1 MQWLA
6 ALCVKRPVF
15 ASVLIL
21 TLTVVGAFAFTLLG
35 VDRFPKVDFPTVV
48 VTTIQPGA
56 APEQIETEVSDKI
69 EEAVNTISGIDEL
82 RSISSEGVSQVMISF
97 LLDKDPD
104 VAAQEVRDKVNGVLP
119 LLPKTIQ
126 QPRVDRFD
134 PDAAPVLSL
143 ALSAANRPVREITE
157 YADKVLRRQLESV
170 TGVGQVLVLGGRQR
184 QINIWLE
191 GDRLRAHN
199 LTVTDVARALQAQ
212 NIEVPGGRMDQ
223 GPQSVTLRTRGRVQ
237 TVAEFNDIVIREKD
251 GHPIRIADVAR
262 VEDGE
267 ADAETVANVNGSST
281 VLLQVRRQSGTNTVE
296 VVRAVRERF
305 EQLKGRL
312 PAGYNARVVRDTSEF
327 IEAAIHNVEEHLI
340 VGSVLAALVVL
351 LFLSNLRSTIISAI
365 AIPTSII
372 ATFGLIWYMGF
383 TLNLMTMLALTLS
396 VGIVIDDAIV
406 VLENI
411 YRFIE
416 EKHEDQFRAAVEATQ
431 EIGLAVL
438 ATTLSLVAIFVPVG
452 FMGGIVGR
460 FMKSFGLTMAFA
472 ILVSLVVSFTL
483 TPMLAARWLKVKPH
497 GSDKHSSKD
506 SRIFHAIDVF
516 YTRILEWAM
525 AHRALVA
532 GLAVLVL
539 LSSVPLFMIAN
550 KNFMP
555 YDDQSEFEINLRA
568 PEGTSLEQTEVI
580 TNRIANTVRER
591 LPEVDYTLVTIG
603 GDPAKTRNLGN
614 IYVRLKPIEARARD
628 QFALMGIIRNQILP
642 PLAANLRTSVQPVA
656 TIGNGGSQSADVQF
670 LINGPDLKELDRIS
684 RELVARARQIPGV
697 VDIDTS
703 MNVGKPELSVEV
715 NRPKA
720 ADLGVQVGDAAEALR
735 LLVGGDQVTT
745 YNETG
750 EQYEVHLRA
759 RAEDRT
765 TTAAVGSLTVP
776 SSRLGSVALENV
788 ADFTPSSA
796 PSDINRLARQRQVT
810 VFCNLLPSASQAT
823 IQNTILQEFNRLNT
837 TGEYRGGFTGRSREL
852 GRAAQNFVTAFVLSL
867 IFMYLILAAQFES
880 WLHPVTILL
889 SLPLTLPFALL
900 SIIIFRQSLNI
911 FSALGLLVLFG
922 VVKKNSILQIDHA
935 NQLKASGLSTHDAV
949 IRASRDRLRP
959 ILMTTFAFVAGMVP
973 LIVTRGIGAGTN
985 HAIGFVIFGGQS
997 LALLLTLVVTPVA
1010 YSLFDDASNL
1020 RLFSFRRS
1028 PRLAPAPTA
1037 AAAVTSGVA
1046 MRRTSLMLIAAV
1058 GLAAAARAQTAAPP
1072 QTPATAQTGGG
1083 TTLRLTVDDAVRMAL
1098 EENVDLRG
1106 DRLDPQIS
1114 DTRVAAAAGA
1124 FRPTVS
1130 SAVNSNN
1137 QLQPPSSFLIPTA
1150 TRTDVVTT
1158 NAGLAQRLPWFGTT
1172 YSVSWTTTHTDSNSF
1187 LNSFNPLLQSGL
1199 GINVSQ
1205 PLIRDLK
1212 IDAARQQL
1220 LTSRINRD
1228 IAGTRLQESLVHT
1241 TAAVKA
1247 AYWNLVS
1254 ARATVDARRTALELA
1269 QELVR
1274 VNRAKVDVGT
1284 APPLDLVS
1292 AQAEVAADQEQ
1303 LIIAETAVKQA
1314 EDRLRMLIMDPT
1326 RRETWLTTIEAVD
1339 TPPVATPTLDVDAAV
1354 TRALSERADL
1364 QRSRK
1369 DIETAQTN
1377 VKFLGNQQLPDVRLN
1392 ASYQASGL
1400 GGTQVLRTGG
1410 FPGTIV
1416 GPGAVTDFGTVLNQL
1431 FAGDYPTWSV
1441 GVSVSYPIGQSAE
1454 AANYARARL
1463 ERAQA
1468 DERFKGAEARAI
1480 QQIRNAAYQVEM
1492 NAKRIETTRA
1502 ARELAEQRLDAER
1515 KRLDV
1520 GMSTSFLVI
1529 QAQRDL
1535 AQART
1540 NELGA
1545 VLAYD
1550 LSLVDFEALQQ
1561 AGPAAA
1567 ATGTNA
1573 SNTSGTSGNGAA
1585 LGSAAG
1591 ANALGGVPAVTGSTT
1606 TRTTGGVVIPGLP
1619 PIQQ

>member
-48 VTTIQPGA
+48 VTTVQPGA
-56 APEQIETEVSDKI
+56 SPEQIETEVSDKI

-82 RSISSEGVSQVMISF
+82 RSVSSEGVSQVLISF
-97 LLDKDPD
+97 LLEKDPD
-104 VAAQEVRDKVNGVLP
+104 VAAQEVRDKVNGALQ

-126 QPRVDRFD
+126 QPRIDRFD
-134 PDAAPVLSL
+134 PDSAPVLSL
-143 ALSAANRPVREITE
+143 ALSATNRPIREITE

-170 TGVGQVLVLGGRQR
+170 SGVGQVLVLGGRQR
-184 QINIWLE
+184 QINIWLD
-191 GDRLRAHN
+191 GDRLRAYN
-199 LTVTDVARALQAQ
+199 LTVNDVARALQAQ
-212 NIEVPGGRMDQ
+212 NIEIPGGRMDQ

-237 TVAEFNDIVIREKD
+237 TVAEFGDIVVREKD
-251 GHPIRIADVAR
+251 GHPVRIFDVAR

-267 ADAETVANVNGSST
+267 ADPETDANVNGSST
-281 VLLQVRRQSGTNTVE
+281 VLLQMRRQSGTNAVE
-296 VVRAVRERF
+296 VVRATRDRF
-305 EQLKGRL
+305 EELKARL
-312 PAGYNARVVRDTSEF
+312 PAGYDARVVRDTSEF
-327 IEAAIHNVEEHLI
+327 IEASIHNVEEHLI
-340 VGSVLAALVVL
+340 VGSILAALVVL

-372 ATFGLIWYMGF
+372 ATFGVIWYMGF

-416 EKHEDQFRAAVEATQ
+416 EKHIDRYSAAVEATR

-472 ILVSLVVSFTL
+472 ILVSMLVSFTL
-483 TPMLAARWLKVKPH
+483 TPMLAARFLKVDPH
-497 GSDKHSSKD
+497 GKDSHSSKD
-506 SRIFHAIDVF
+506 SRVFHAIDVF

-525 AHRALVA
+525 AHRVIVA
-532 GLAVLVL
+532 AAAVLVL
-539 LSSVPLFMIAN
+539 FSSVPLFKIAN

-555 YDDQSEFEINLRA
+555 FDDQSEFEINLRA
-568 PEGTSLEQTEVI
+568 PEGTSLESTEVI
-580 TNRIANTVRER
+580 TNRVASIVRDR
-591 LPEVDYTLVTIG
+591 LPEVAYTLVTIG

-614 IYVRLKPIEARARD
+614 IYVRLKPIETRSRD
-628 QFALMGIIRNQILP
+628 QFTLMGIIRNQILQP
-642 PLAANLRTSVQPVA
+642 MAKDLRTSVQPVA
-656 TIGNGGSQSADVQF
+656 AIGGSGSQSADVQF
-670 LINGPDLKELDRIS
+670 LINGPDLQELDRIS
-684 RELVARARQIPGV
+684 RELVAKAKTIPGV
-697 VDIDTS
+697 VDMDTS
-703 MNVGKPELSVEV
+703 MNVGKPELAVRV
-715 NRPKA
+715 DRPKA
-720 ADLGVQVGDAAEALR
+720 ADMGVQVGDAAEALR

-745 YNETG
+745 YNEAG

-765 TTAAVGSLTVP
+765 TQKAVGTLTVP
-776 SSRLGSVALENV
+776 SSRLGSVALDNV
-788 ADFTPSSA
+788 ADFAPSSA

-810 VFCNLLPSASQAT
+810 VFCNLLPTASQAT

-837 TGEYRGGFTGRSREL
+837 SGEYRGAFTGRSREL
-852 GRAAQNFVTAFVLSL
+852 GRAARNFLTAFVLSL
-867 IFMYLILAAQFES
+867 VFMYLILAAQFES

-935 NQLKASGLSTHDAV
+935 NQLKADGMSTHDAV
-949 IRASRDRLRP
+949 IQASRDRLRP
-959 ILMTTFAFVAGMVP
+959 ILMTTFAFVAGMIP
-973 LIVTRGIGAGTN
+973 LIVSRGIGAGTN

-1010 YSLFDDASNL
+1010 YSLFDDASKL

-1028 PRLAPAPTA
+1028 RGAREPAGSATPVLSPGT
-1037 AAAVTSGVA
+1037 V
-1046 MRRTSLMLIAAV
+1046 MRRTSLLIALGI
-1058 GLAAAARAQTAAPP
+1058 GLGFASSAHAQTQAAPP
-1072 QTPATAQTGGG
+1072 APAGRV
-1083 TTLRLTVDDAVRMAL
+1083 LRLSVDDAVKMAL
-1098 EENVDLRG
+1098 EQNLDLRA

-1124 FRPTVS
+1124 FRPTFNTT
-1130 SAVNSNN
+1130 VNSNN
-1137 QLQPPSSFLIPTA
+1137 QLQAPSSFLVPTA
-1150 TRTDVVTT
+1150 TRTDVVTS
-1158 NAGLAQRLPWFGTT
+1158 NAGLIQRLPWFGTT
-1172 YSVSWTTTHTDSNSF
+1172 YSASWSASHTNSNSF
-1187 LNSFNPLLQSGL
+1187 LNSYNPILQSGL
-1199 GINVSQ
+1199 GLQVSQ

-1212 IDAARQQL
+1212 IDTARQQL
-1220 LTSRINRD
+1220 VTSRINRD
-1228 IAGTRLQESLVHT
+1228 IADTRLRESVVHT
-1241 TAAVKA
+1241 TAAVKS
-1247 AYWNLVS
+1247 AYWNLVT
-1254 ARATVDARRTALELA
+1254 ARANVDARKSALDLA

-1274 VNRAKVDVGT
+1274 VNKAKVDVGT

-1292 AQAEVAADQEQ
+1292 AQAEVASDQEQ

-1314 EDRLRMLIMDPT
+1314 EDRMRMLIMDPT
-1326 RRETWLTTIEAVD
+1326 LRETWTTTVDAID
-1339 TPPVATPTLDVDAAV
+1339 TPPIATPALDVDAAV
-1354 TRALSERADL
+1354 TRALETRADL

-1377 VKFLGNQQLPDVRLN
+1377 VTYTANQKLPDVRLN

-1400 GGTQVLRTGG
+1400 GGSQVLRTGG
-1410 FPGTIV
+1410 FPGSIIGS
-1416 GPGAVTDFGTVLNQL
+1416 GPGPGFGDVLGQL
-1431 FAGDYPTWSV
+1431 FGRDYPTWAV
-1441 GVSVSYPIGQSAE
+1441 GVGVSYPIGQSVE
-1454 AANYARARL
+1454 ESNYARARL
-1463 ERAQA
+1463 ERNQV
-1468 DERFKGAEARAI
+1468 DERFKTAEGRAI
-1480 QQIRNAAYQVEM
+1480 QQIRRAAYQVEM

-1535 AQART
+1535 AQATT

-1545 VLAYD
+1545 ILGYD
-1550 LSLVDFEALQQ
+1550 LSLVDFEALQE

-1567 ATGTNA
+1567 SDDSATAQGTSPSGVGSATGVATAAAVANFVG
-1573 SNTSGTSGNGAA
+1573 SSGLSQNST
-1585 LGSAAG
+1585 SAAG
-1591 ANALGGVPAVTGSTT
+1591 ATFPVL
-1606 TRTTGGVVIPGLP
+1606 
-1619 PIQQ
+1619 QQQR